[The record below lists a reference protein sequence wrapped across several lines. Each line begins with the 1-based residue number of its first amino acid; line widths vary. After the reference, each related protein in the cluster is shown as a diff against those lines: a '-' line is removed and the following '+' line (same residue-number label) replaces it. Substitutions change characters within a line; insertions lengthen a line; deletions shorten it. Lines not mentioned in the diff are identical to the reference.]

1 MGLPHVALRPFGRAE
16 DLELEFGGGDRPGL
30 VTDLLARC
38 SDSPSTQFWWTQSVG
53 TRNGALLRLLALTE
67 SADRFPVQARCT
79 EPSCAEAFE
88 MELPLAALV
97 DPAQSPVPLTV
108 VLSENRTVSLR
119 RPTGEDVRNW
129 QGARYASRQEAVAA
143 MIGAL
148 VLDGPVMPADEP
160 ALAEALS
167 AWDPL
172 VALTV
177 SCQCPAC
184 GVENEVQIDLESI
197 ALARLDT
204 RQRALLREVH
214 QLASHYGWT
223 ESEVLAIAPARR
235 ARYLALIEDAR

>member
-1 MGLPHVALRPFGRAE
+1 MDLPQLALRPFGRAE
-16 DLELEFGGGDRPGL
+16 DLELEFGGCDRPGL

-38 SDSPSTQFWWTQSVG
+38 SDSQSTQFWWMQTVG
-53 TRNGALLRLLALTE
+53 TRIGALLRLLAFTE
-67 SADRFPVQARCT
+67 SADRLPVQARCT
-79 EPSCAEAFE
+79 ELVCAEAFE

-97 DPAQSPVPLTV
+97 DQAQSPVPLTM
-108 VLSENRTVSLR
+108 VLPENRTVSLR
-119 RPTGEDVRNW
+119 RPTGEDLRHW

-148 VLDGPVMPADEP
+148 VIDGPVTPADEP

-172 VALTV
+172 VAFTV
-177 SCQCPAC
+177 SCHCPVC
-184 GVENEVQIDLESI
+184 GIENDVQLDLESVV
-197 ALARLDT
+197 LARLDT
-204 RQRALLREVH
+204 RQRALLQDVH
-214 QLASHYGWT
+214 RLASHYGWT